1 MVRSRTIVNAG
12 IGAIIGVVLSFIPF
26 SPVLGG
32 AVAGFLEGPDE
43 RAARSRALAGAIAFL
58 PIAGIGFLLF
68 GFEPR
73 TRRWR
78 PRRRVALFAL
88 VILGVG
94 AFILLYTVGLSL
106 LGGYLGAYLAR
117 EYPDS
122 HRRTRETVGFETNS
136 VDRSR
141 TSGSTSTR
149 DREFSRES
157 DSALEG
163 GDSDARTID
172 TRTGIATAAP
182 SENADRTTWGSYSPV

>member
-1 MVRSRTIVNAG
+1 L
-12 IGAIIGVVLSFIPF
+12 VLS
-26 SPVLGG
+26 LG
-32 AVAGFLEGPDE
+32 
-43 RAARSRALAGAIAFL
+43 LAGGV
-58 PIAGIGFLLF
+58 PVEG
-68 GFEPR
+68 
-73 TRRWR
+73 
-78 PRRRVALFAL
+78 VALFAL

-163 GDSDARTID
+163 GDSSRREDDRYADGDRD
-172 TRTGIATAAP
+172 RG
-182 SENADRTTWGSYSPV
+182 SERER

>member
-43 RAARSRALAGAIAFL
+43 RAGAVAGALAGAIAFL

-68 GFEPR
+68 GFLSLGLAGGVPVEG
-73 TRRWR
+73 
-78 PRRRVALFAL
+78 VALFAL

-136 VDRSR
+136 ADGSR
-141 TSGSTSTR
+141 TSDSTATR
-149 DREFSRES
+149 DREFGHES

-163 GDSDARTID
+163 GDSSRRQDDRYADGDRD
-172 TRTGIATAAP
+172 RG
-182 SENADRTTWGSYSPV
+182 SEREPK